1 MLSKLIV
8 SFTITPPIAGVT
20 IPRKRPKKTRNP
32 EEDLKKTEKD
42 FIFNRILF
50 ICYYNLILYISMCS
64 KHVFASLFYVNDRN
78 TAYSSLVCSVPVL
91 LSFGTNAPPGE
102 LYIST
107 RPLSKQDT

>member
-1 MLSKLIV
+1 
-8 SFTITPPIAGVT
+8 
-20 IPRKRPKKTRNP
+20 
-32 EEDLKKTEKD
+32 
-42 FIFNRILF
+42 
-50 ICYYNLILYISMCS
+50 MCP

-107 RPLSKQDT
+107 RPLLGNKIVACINNWMNNTF